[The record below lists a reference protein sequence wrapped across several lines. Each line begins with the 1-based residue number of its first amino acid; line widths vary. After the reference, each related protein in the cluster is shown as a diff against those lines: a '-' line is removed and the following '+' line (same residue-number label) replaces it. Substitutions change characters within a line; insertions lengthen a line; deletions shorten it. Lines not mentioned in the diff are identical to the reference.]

1 MTPIDTCIML
11 HDLYTRWDSLA
22 AEIGGIVKVTTI
34 GDAYIAVSGPSFAD
48 HGIMSGITKEK
59 GALLAVRM
67 ACSMMEEA
75 GRVQAIR
82 NQKLTEMVEEEDE
95 ETTVVLGDDDIENLN
110 FSKTTAD
117 SVQASRSSDLSDKQG
132 TETPVVLAPQ
142 FSSAAVFRSEQVE
155 MVPVKIRIGCAT
167 GTLFGAVLVSVSF
180 SGRYGVRRW
189 RKRSST

>member
-1 MTPIDTCIML
+1 MGIIYILRNATTHCDESDLVGSTALAATMTPIDTCILL

-110 FSKTTAD
+110 FLKTTAD

-132 TETPVVLAPQ
+132 TETP
-142 FSSAAVFRSEQVE
+142 SSGS
-155 MVPVKIRIGCAT
+155 
-167 GTLFGAVLVSVSF
+167 SVQQRLCSAQ
-180 SGRYGVRRW
+180 SRRKW
-189 RKRSST
+189 YR